1 MSFEVWWLLYNLR
14 FPDQQRFADKRVS
27 YAIHPWLSYSSFISL
42 NGETHEELLQ
52 TLDEVI
58 GKMGRLA
65 SVNTRDEHGQ
75 TPLHLAV
82 KKEGNKEVIRLLVE
96 SGASINTCDD
106 KAYAALPQPAAVLK
120 WGVQNKYI
128 WIVPLLLDQDV
139 DGMTGKPDYGQTT
152 LELAV
157 EYRSL
162 FTINELV
169 QNGVN
174 VKTANGQRA
183 LMFVVGTQ
191 GLLYELDLEVAK
203 WGGTDARGKTALY
216 RAAEEWLPFV
226 VKELAGKGVSIHAEY
241 EVRSLSVQERDLQKW
256 SVEQDDKFWKTVRSL
271 MKRTGYA
278 NYYEDRK
285 ALLNRALE
293 NYIDKYGIEC
303 KCKATCFFLQ
313 CTCNSIELLRKLI
326 NLVKVLEKCMGKEV
340 RTGLYSLKPVEEEV
354 YFLIQA
360 LQLAEMLVNK
370 EVVDGKGYA

>member
-1 MSFEVWWLLYNLR
+1 MDNRNDYGQIPLHTTAEKGSMEVVRLYIQIGADIMAQDKDGRTPLHLAAGNGHGPAVQALLEPGDGVRGLQKQKKSGETARKVVDFLQDPQIPINSAILDKIRKLLKKTEDDFQSTNISEALHKLQKMSFEVWWLLYNLR

-27 YAIHPWLSYSSFISL
+27 NAIHPWLSYGSFISL
-42 NGETHEELLQ
+42 NGDTHEELLQ

-65 SVNTRDEHGQ
+65 S
-75 TPLHLAV
+75 
-82 KKEGNKEVIRLLVE
+82 EGNKEVIWLLVE

-106 KAYAALPQPAAVLK
+106 KAHAALPQPAVVLK

-128 WIVPLLLDQDV
+128 WMVPLLLDQDV
-139 DGMTGKPDYGQTT
+139 DGVTGKPDYGQTT

-174 VKTANGQRA
+174 IKTANGQRA
-183 LMFVVGTQ
+183 LMFVVGIQ

-216 RAAEEWLPFV
+216 RAAEEWLTFV
-226 VKELAGKGVSIHAEY
+226 VKELAEKGASIHAEY

-256 SVEQDDKFWKTVRSL
+256 SVEQDDKF
-271 MKRTGYA
+271 
-278 NYYEDRK
+278 
-285 ALLNRALE
+285 
-293 NYIDKYGIEC
+293 
-303 KCKATCFFLQ
+303 
-313 CTCNSIELLRKLI
+313 
-326 NLVKVLEKCMGKEV
+326 
-340 RTGLYSLKPVEEEV
+340 
-354 YFLIQA
+354 
-360 LQLAEMLVNK
+360 
-370 EVVDGKGYA
+370 